1 MSRFQTTRWSL
12 VAIAR
17 EQPPRARDA
26 LEQLCR
32 TYRPPV
38 LAYLRRSGMNPD
50 DAEDMAQAFFVQFLE
65 HALYAS
71 ADPQRGRFR
80 TLLLTALQRFV
91 SHQRQR
97 QSAQKRG
104 AALTAGNA
112 LDDIVDESASPEA
125 AFTQAWLLT
134 VLSHAMNHLQCEWEG
149 AGKHAQ
155 FEQMWP
161 LLEHAS
167 PDELQALA
175 AATGIRSNTLAVQVH
190 RMRKRLRE
198 LIRGELLL
206 TVGNPAVLEQELQEL
221 HAVASAPGNRQA
233 VLS

>member
-38 LAYLRRSGMNPD
+38 LAYLRRSGMNRD

-65 HALYAS
+65 HAWYAS
-71 ADPQRGRFR
+71 ADPRRGRFR
-80 TLLLTALQRFV
+80 SLLLTALQHFA
-91 SHQRQR
+91 SNQHQRQH
-97 QSAQKRG
+97 AQKRG
-104 AALTAGNA
+104 PAWATDGI
-112 LDDIVDESASPEA
+112 DDLIDESASPEA
-125 AFTQAWLLT
+125 AFTNAWLAT
-134 VLSHAMNHLQCEWEG
+134 VLSHAMNRLQDEWAEV
-149 AGKHAQ
+149 GKQAQ
-155 FEQMWP
+155 FERLWP

-175 AATGIRSNTLAVQVH
+175 TATGIRSNTLAVQVH

-198 LIRGELLL
+198 LVRGELLL
-206 TVGNPAVLEQELQEL
+206 TVANPAVLEQELGEL
-221 HAVASAPGNRQA
+221 RAAVIDPRF
-233 VLS
+233 